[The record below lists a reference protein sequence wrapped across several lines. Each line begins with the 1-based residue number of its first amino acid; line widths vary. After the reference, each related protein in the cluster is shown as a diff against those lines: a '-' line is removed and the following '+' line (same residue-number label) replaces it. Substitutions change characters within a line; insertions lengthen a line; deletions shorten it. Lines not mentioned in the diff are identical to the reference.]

1 MKLTY
6 LGQCGFVISAG
17 GVNVVT
23 DPYLSDIVDS
33 KHYSEK
39 TPWKRAYEPPC
50 ALMDVKP
57 DLVLISHS
65 HDDHMDPWT
74 LGAYRECGGDCSIAA
89 PAPECGKLEKMGFSN
104 IIYARA
110 ERCFATGGVKITPI
124 ICAHTEPHVD
134 ENGRFRELSYI
145 IEAEGKKLLFGGD
158 LSIYD
163 GLVERVER
171 ENIDYALIP
180 ANGRDE
186 ERTANDIIGNT
197 DAAEA
202 AYLAKAWNCTLIP
215 THYDLYACNG
225 CPAEEIVA
233 AAEKAGVKLLMPQP
247 GETLEI

>member
-6 LGQCGFVISAG
+6 LGQCGFVISAQ
-17 GVNVVT
+17 GVNIVT

-33 KHYSEK
+33 KHYSDE

-50 ALMDVKP
+50 ALIDIKP
-57 DLVLISHS
+57 DAVLISHS

-74 LGAYRECGGDCSIAA
+74 LGAYRKCGGDCAIAA
-89 PAPECGKLEKMGFSN
+89 PAPECGALEEMGFSR

-110 ERCFATGGVKITPI
+110 EKAFEIGGVRITPI
-124 ICAHTEPHVD
+124 ICAHTQPHAD
-134 ENGRFRELSYI
+134 EAGRFRELSYI
-145 IEAEGKKLLFGGD
+145 IEAEGRKILFGGD

-180 ANGRDE
+180 ANGRDD
-186 ERTANDIIGNT
+186 ERTANSIIGNT
-197 DAAEA
+197 DADEA
-202 AYLAKAWNCTLIP
+202 ACLAKAWNCTLIP

-225 CPAEEIVA
+225 CPAEAIVA
-233 AAEKAGVKLLMPQP
+233 AAEKAGVKLVMPKP
-247 GETLEI
+247 GETIEI

>member
-6 LGQCGFVISAG
+6 LGQCGFVISVG
-17 GVNVVT
+17 GAKLVT
-23 DPYLSDIVDS
+23 DPYLSNIVDS

-50 ALMDVKP
+50 ALIDVNP

-74 LGAYRECGGDCSIAA
+74 LGDFRKSGGNCAIAA
-89 PAPECGKLEKMGFSN
+89 PAPECGLLEEMGFSN
-104 IIYARA
+104 VIYARA
-110 ERCFATGGVKITPI
+110 EHAFEIGGFRITPI

-134 ENGRFRELSYI
+134 EAGRFRELSYI
-145 IEAEGKKLLFGGD
+145 IEAEGKKILFGGD

-163 GLVERVER
+163 GLIERVSR

-202 AYLAKAWNCTLIP
+202 AYLAKEWNCTLIP

-225 CPAEEIVA
+225 CPADEIVA
-233 AAEKAGVKLLMPQP
+233 AGEKAGVKLIMPKP